1 MVEGRPSVLLVLAS
15 SGWGGAEK
23 AVVDL
28 ANALAPELAECVPGC
43 GESRSNKGSDISG
56 CE

>member
-56 CE
+56 RD